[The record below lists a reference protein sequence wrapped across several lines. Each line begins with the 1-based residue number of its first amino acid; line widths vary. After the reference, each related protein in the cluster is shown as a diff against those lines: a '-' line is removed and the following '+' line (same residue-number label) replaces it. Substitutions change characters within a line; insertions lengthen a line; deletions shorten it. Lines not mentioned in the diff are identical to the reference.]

1 MYTNVVSTNIVQLI
15 LKHLLVDDKF
25 SKNKNDTNG
34 LLDDLYISLLNKIW
48 MWKQKKILSV
58 CSQSLSE
65 KLFSV
70 LTSCPLLFARP
81 LNCKTNKFLK

>member
-34 LLDDLYISLLNKIW
+34 LLDDLYISLLNKI
-48 MWKQKKILSV
+48 
-58 CSQSLSE
+58 
-65 KLFSV
+65 
-70 LTSCPLLFARP
+70 
-81 LNCKTNKFLK
+81 